1 MKDAVEYLHH
11 IKALIL
17 GNSAVLKIE
26 IVREEA
32 FEDVGLFRFRL
43 KLTDTS
49 LLEIFERFSVQE
61 GDVQVLKYSFHWQ
74 DTGGQLRARW
84 DNASHHPEIPTH
96 PYHLHEGDNAN
107 TMPSE
112 PMNTEKVLSIVG
124 EKLNT

>member
-17 GNSAVLKIE
+17 GSSAVLKIE

-32 FEDVGLFRFRL
+32 FEDIGLFRIRL
-43 KLTDTS
+43 RLTDAS
-49 LLEIFERFSVQE
+49 LLEIFEHFSVQE
-61 GDVQVLKYSFHWQ
+61 ENVQVLKYSFHWQ
-74 DTGGQLRARW
+74 DTGGQLRVRW
-84 DNASHHPEIPTH
+84 DNACHHPEIPTH
-96 PYHLHEGDNAN
+96 PCHLHSGDNAN